1 MVQLRR
7 RRIKMNR
14 IVLVALKNFW
24 KVPSGWFK
32 LRHYAK
38 HTDDYSFEE
47 KYKHIRY
54 LLKHVIPGGNINLE
68 VSGLENIPEEDGFLL
83 CGNHQGLFDII
94 AIVDTFERPLAAVLK
109 KELDEI
115 PFLHEIVQCTKS
127 YPMDR
132 EDVRQ
137 SMKVIMGVSKEI
149 QEGRNFLIFPEGT
162 RSKDGNEMLEFHGG
176 TFKCVTKSKCPIV
189 PFALIDSYKVL
200 DEKGSKPV
208 TVQLHYLPPIYYD
221 EYKDLST
228 NEIATLVHSRVE
240 EAIQSHLGA

>member
-1 MVQLRR
+1 
-7 RRIKMNR
+7 MNR

-24 KVPSGWFK
+24 KVPSAWFK

-54 LLKHVIPGGNINLE
+54 VLRHVIPSGNITLD
-68 VSGLENIPEEDGFLL
+68 VSGLENIPKEDGFLL

-94 AIVDTFERPLAAVLK
+94 AIVHTFERPLAAVLK

-115 PFLHEIVQCTKS
+115 PFLHEIVLCTKS
-127 YPMDR
+127 HPMDR

-137 SMKVIMGVSKEI
+137 SMKVIMAVAKELE
-149 QEGRNFLIFPEGT
+149 EGRNYLIFPEGT
-162 RSKDGNEMLEFHGG
+162 RSKKGNEMLDFHGG
-176 TFKCVTKSKCPIV
+176 TFKCVTKSKRPIV

-200 DEKGSKPV
+200 DEKGSGPV
-208 TVQLHYLPPIYYD
+208 TVGLHYLEPIYYD

-228 NEIATLVHSRVE
+228 NEIAAMVRGRIE
-240 EAIQSHLGA
+240 EAIKAHLEE

>member
-1 MVQLRR
+1 
-7 RRIKMNR
+7 MNR

-24 KVPSGWFK
+24 KLPSAWFK

-47 KYKHIRY
+47 KYNHIRY
-54 LLKHVIPGGNINLE
+54 ILRHVIPSGNIELQ
-68 VSGLENIPEEDGFLL
+68 VTGLENIPKEDGFLL
-83 CGNHQGLFDII
+83 CGNHQGIFDVI
-94 AIVDTFERPLAAVLK
+94 AIVHTIERPLAAVLK

-137 SMKVIMGVSKEI
+137 SMKVIMGVTKEI
-149 QEGRNFLIFPEGT
+149 SEGRNFLIFPEGT
-162 RSKDGNEMLEFHGG
+162 RSKKGNQMLEFHGG

-189 PFALIDSYKVL
+189 PFALIDCFKVL

-208 TVQLHYLPPIYYD
+208 KVQLHYLEPIYYE

-228 NEIATLVHSRVE
+228 NEIAAMVRERIGEVIKAHIAE
-240 EAIQSHLGA
+240 

>member
-1 MVQLRR
+1 
-7 RRIKMNR
+7 MNR

-24 KVPSGWFK
+24 KVPSAWFK

-54 LLKHVIPGGNINLE
+54 LLRHVIPSGNIDLE
-68 VSGLENIPEEDGFLL
+68 VSGIENIPEEDGFLL

-94 AIVDTFERPLAAVLK
+94 AIVHTFERPLAAVLK

-137 SMKVIMGVSKEI
+137 SMKVIMGVTKEI

-162 RSKDGNEMLEFHGG
+162 RSKKGNEMLEFHGG
-176 TFKCVTKSKCPIV
+176 TFKCATKSKCPIV
-189 PFALIDSYKVL
+189 PFALIDTYKVL

-208 TVQLHYLPPIYYD
+208 KVQLHYLTPIYYD
-221 EYKDLST
+221 EYKDLNT
-228 NEIATLVHSRVE
+228 NEIAEMVRDRVE
-240 EAIQSHLGA
+240 EAIKSHLDE

>member
-1 MVQLRR
+1 
-7 RRIKMNR
+7 MNR

-24 KVPSGWFK
+24 KLPSAWFK

-54 LLKHVIPGGNINLE
+54 IIKHVIPYGNIDLK
-68 VSGLENIPEEDGFLL
+68 VTGLSNIPKEDGFLL
-83 CGNHQGLFDII
+83 CGNHQGIFDII
-94 AIVDTFERPLAAVLK
+94 AIVDTIERPLAAVLK

-127 YPMDR
+127 HPMDR

-137 SMKVIMGVSKEI
+137 SMKVIMEVSKEI
-149 QEGRNFLIFPEGT
+149 EQGRNYLIFPEGT
-162 RSKDGNEMLEFHGG
+162 RSRKGNEMLDFHGG
-176 TFKCVTKSKCPIV
+176 TFKCATKSKCPIV
-189 PFALIDSYKVL
+189 PFALIDSFKVL

-208 TVQLHYLPPIYYD
+208 TVQIHYLEPIYYD

-228 NEIATLVHSRVE
+228 NEIAAMVRGRIEKVIKAKSGE
-240 EAIQSHLGA
+240 

>member
-1 MVQLRR
+1 
-7 RRIKMNR
+7 MNR
-14 IVLVALKNFW
+14 IVLAALKNFY
-24 KVPSGWFK
+24 KLPSAWFK
-32 LRHYAK
+32 LRKYAK

-54 LLKHVIPGGNINLE
+54 ILRHFIPGANIDFK
-68 VSGLENIPEEDGFLL
+68 VTGIENIPAEDGFLL
-83 CGNHQGLFDII
+83 CGNHQGIFDII
-94 AIVDTFERPLAAVLK
+94 AIVHTFERPLAAVLK

-115 PFLHEIVQCTKS
+115 PFLHEIVLCTKS

-132 EDVRQ
+132 DDVRQ
-137 SMKVIMGVSKEI
+137 SMKVIMGVTKEI

-162 RSKDGNEMLEFHGG
+162 RSKLGNKMLDFHGG

-208 TVQLHYLPPIYYD
+208 SVQLHYMKPIYYD
-221 EYKDLST
+221 EYKDMNT
-228 NEIATLVHSRVE
+228 NEIAAMVRGRIE
-240 EAIQSHLGA
+240 EVIQANLEK